1 MRRLAAFAIG
11 FSLVAAA
18 VTTVA
23 LPDTSPN
30 FHTGPTCTIS
40 GTGTRSATTTCTGT
54 LYGVGNL
61 QLQAQTIVN
70 GFAVYTCV
78 NKGGNT
84 APGQNQVTQGPSQ
97 SQPSAVSAEDKNGA
111 ATFTTNANTLTAA
124 ATIPGNQAGCPNG
137 NWTGVTPK
145 ITITSVELKI
155 FQGGTTFYDCS
166 KTDSSGLPASFS
178 LPKSC

>member
-1 MRRLAAFAIG
+1 LLAFAAAMTTAAAFAG
-11 FSLVAAA
+11 
-18 VTTVA
+18 TT
-23 LPDTSPN
+23 PN
-30 FHTGPTCTIS
+30 FHNAPTCAIS
-40 GTGTRSATTTCTGT
+40 GTGTTSASTTCTGT
-54 LYGVGNL
+54 LFGVGNL
-61 QLQAQTIVN
+61 QLQAQTIVS
-70 GFAVYTCV
+70 GFAVYTCQ
-78 NKGGNT
+78 NPGGNT
-84 APGQNQVTQGPSQ
+84 APGQSQVTQGPSQ
-97 SQPSAVSAEDKNGA
+97 SQPVALSASDRNGS

-166 KTDSSGLPASFS
+166 ASNSSGLPASFS

>member
-1 MRRLAAFAIG
+1 MRRLAAFVVG
-11 FSLVAAA
+11 LSLVAAA
-18 VTTVA
+18 LTTVSISG
-23 LPDTSPN
+23 TTPN
-30 FHTGPTCTIS
+30 FHNAPTCTIS
-40 GTGTRSATTTCTGT
+40 GTGTTSATTTCSGT

-61 QLQAQTIVN
+61 QLQAQTIVS
-70 GFAVYTCV
+70 GFAVYTCQ
-78 NKGGNT
+78 NPGGNT

-97 SQPSAVSAEDKNGA
+97 SQPVALSASDKNGS
-111 ATFTTNANTLTAA
+111 ATFTTNDNTLTAA
-124 ATIPGNQAGCPNG
+124 STIPGDQAGCPNG
-137 NWTGVTPK
+137 NWTGVTPQ